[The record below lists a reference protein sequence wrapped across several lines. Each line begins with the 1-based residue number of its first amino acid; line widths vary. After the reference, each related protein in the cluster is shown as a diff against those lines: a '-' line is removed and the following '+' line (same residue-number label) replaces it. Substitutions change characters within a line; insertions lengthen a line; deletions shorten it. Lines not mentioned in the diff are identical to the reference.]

1 MAHKTLCTVS
11 LPAFRTALRK
21 AIRIGAPIGAPI
33 GGAATAVLMAAV
45 FAVLAVNA
53 SPAMA
58 DTDADRARAALR
70 AGEIV
75 PLARVLDA
83 VNRTYNGDVLDVE
96 LDHDDGQWIY
106 EVKLLLPDGGVAKL
120 KYDART
126 VALIKSKGAKLDSA
140 RKAP

>member
-1 MAHKTLCTVS
+1 MATRTSLFRSAAIVLATAGSVAVLSLTS
-11 LPAFRTALRK
+11 LPAR
-21 AIRIGAPIGAPI
+21 
-33 GGAATAVLMAAV
+33 
-45 FAVLAVNA
+45 
-53 SPAMA
+53 A

-83 VNRTYNGDVLDVE
+83 VNRQYNGDVLDVE

-126 VALIKSKGAKLDSA
+126 VALIKSKGAKLESA

>member
-1 MAHKTLCTVS
+1 MAT
-11 LPAFRTALRK
+11 RTFHLRNAAIALSM
-21 AIRIGAPIGAPI
+21 
-33 GGAATAVLMAAV
+33 AATLGVLSV
-45 FAVLAVNA
+45 T
-53 SPAMA
+53 SYPAMA

-106 EVKLLLPDGGVAKL
+106 EVKLLLPDGGVSKL

-126 VALIKSKGAKLDSA
+126 VALIKSKGAKLDGA